1 MAHFGGWSANLD
13 ENRVI
18 WSEEVAKIHGMEPG
32 YSPSIE
38 EGISFYA
45 PEWKEKMRRVFG
57 ECVRHGTRYDE
68 EMEIITATGERR
80 WVRTTGEAVKN
91 EHGRITGVHGALQD
105 ITQRKEAEEAWKN
118 AYAQIEDNMVKFS
131 VLNDQIRNP
140 LTVIMALA
148 DLDGGES
155 AEKIIEQ
162 VKAIDRIVTLLDQ
175 GVLESESIRMFMRRH
190 DQLSG

>member
-1 MAHFGGWSANLD
+1 
-13 ENRVI
+13 VI
-18 WSEEVAKIHGMEPG
+18 WSDEVARIHGMEPG

-38 EGISFYA
+38 EWISFYA
-45 PEWKEKMRRVFG
+45 PEWREKITRVFD
-57 ECVRHGTRYDE
+57 ECIQNAVPYDE

-80 WVRTTGEAVKN
+80 WVRTTGEAVTN
-91 EHGRITGVHGALQD
+91 ADGRIIGVHGAFQD
-105 ITQRKEAEEAWKN
+105 ITLRKKAEEAWKK

-148 DLDGGES
+148 DLEESES

-175 GVLESESIRMFMRRH
+175 GVLESESTRSFMRRH